1 MEDKNLQDIKIDDLD
16 NPKKTQLKN
25 ILTLL
30 ALLFIILV
38 ISIVITKLI
47 LGDDDT
53 KEEITNHTIQSQP
66 LITSNENNNEVNQ
79 SDDSN
84 ISAPLVAVGVAVA
97 APIVKVALKERNVT
111 SRIKTTLRDHRSTAT
126 INENKKIATSTP
138 TPKKVTIK
146 KETSS
151 SVKKQ
156 NTTPAAPSKSINTTN
171 EGITKGYYIKVG
183 TYRDTSTA
191 IEKIE
196 KTKLNYK
203 LINTKD
209 DKTMTRVLIGPFE
222 NKTNAD
228 KFLGTIQNDIAPSAY
243 ITRMK

>member
-53 KEEITNHTIQSQP
+53 KEEVTNHTIQSQP
-66 LITSNENNNEVNQ
+66 LITSDENNNEMNQ
-79 SDDSN
+79 SNDSN
-84 ISAPLVAVGVAVA
+84 ISAPLVAVGAAVA
-97 APIVKVALKERNVT
+97 APIIKAALKERNVT
-111 SRIKTTLRDHRSTAT
+111 SRIKTTLRDHRATTT
-126 INENKKIATSTP
+126 INETKKTTTSTP
-138 TPKKVTIK
+138 TPKKVTIR
-146 KETSS
+146 KERT
-151 SVKKQ
+151 VVKQ
-156 NTTPAAPSKSINTTN
+156 NSTSTPTKSINTTS
-171 EGITKGYYIKVG
+171 EGITQGYYIKVG

-228 KFLGTIQNDIAPSAY
+228 KFLGTIQNDIAPGAY